1 MATTADFRNGFT
13 FKMDGDIWQIIDFQ
27 HVKMGRGG
35 AIVRTKLK
43 NLRTNRVL
51 DKTFRSGEKV
61 DDVMVERRSMQFLY
75 KSGDDFVFMDNET
88 YEQTNVSSEMIGDA
102 AKFLRE
108 GEVIDIA
115 YHGSEPVYVE
125 LPITVELTVTETE
138 PGIKGD
144 TVSGGGKPATLE
156 TGAVVTVPL
165 FINVGDRIK
174 VDTRTGEYIER
185 AKS

>member
-13 FKMDGDIWQIIDFQ
+13 FKMDGDIWQIVEFQ

-43 NLRTNRVL
+43 NLKTGRVL

-61 DDVMVERRSMQFLY
+61 EDVMVERRPMQFLY
-75 KSGDDFVFMDNET
+75 RSGEDFVFMDNET
-88 YEQTNVSSEMIGDA
+88 YDQVNVSKALVGDA
-102 AKFLRE
+102 EKFLRE
-108 GEVIDIA
+108 GEVVEIG
-115 YHGSEPVYVE
+115 YSENQPVYLEMPVA
-125 LPITVELTVTETE
+125 VTLRVTQTD

-144 TVSGGGKPATLE
+144 TASGGGKPATLE

-165 FINVGDRIK
+165 FINEGDMVK
-174 VDTRTGEYIER
+174 VDTRTGAYIER
-185 AKS
+185 VKS